1 MRILALKIDTEVTG
15 IISEMSITAMNNSV
29 RHLAVLF
36 RRVIT
41 GVAIN
46 ITGKEIMRPVVRM
59 TLLGIDSIAE
69 EVSR

>member
-1 MRILALKIDTEVTG
+1 MLKIDTEVTG
-15 IISEMSITAMNNSV
+15 IISEMNITAMNNSA

-36 RRVIT
+36 RRVII
-41 GVAIN
+41 GVVIN

-69 EVSR
+69 EVPR